1 MQKEVIYKQLGPP
14 PPETASA
21 RLHLHYNFLYRAR
34 TRSHVIDA
42 INGLVDCAAML
53 IVKVLFCWCLGRPN
67 GLESMSLRLM
77 FTPFW

>member
-1 MQKEVIYKQLGPP
+1 MIYRQLGPP

-21 RLHLHYNFLYRAR
+21 RLHLHYNFLLRAR
-34 TRSHVIDA
+34 SRSHVIDA
-42 INGLVDCAAML
+42 INAIIDATAML

-67 GLESMSLRLM
+67 GLNSMSMRLM